1 MDQSLVSL
9 AVAEKYLLFVHSF
22 DHQLRGLRLPHG
34 KDTAC
39 GRGRESRAGAT
50 GRGHRDMGDLGW
62 HLKCNHLE
70 PGLCRVPGVRNLLK
84 DTGNF
89 RFGLSEEGEVV
100 DSHTPGTKGFEVGC
114 GEGAGVRQSLRR
126 PATG

>member
-70 PGLCRVPGVRNLLK
+70 PGLCGVPGVRNLLK

-89 RFGLSEEGEVV
+89 RFGLS
-100 DSHTPGTKGFEVGC
+100 TP
-114 GEGAGVRQSLRR
+114 ALSQSLCSPEQRGGGKTFCL
-126 PATG
+126 ATSMET